1 MEQLKAITSQSS
13 NLYAS
18 LTGPVEY
25 HLTNDYMFRAVM
37 QKNENVL
44 KHLLCALLRISTES
58 VEKLEI
64 MNPII
69 LGAEID
75 SKTCILDI
83 RLLLNNNHY
92 YNIEMQVSKQKYW
105 KERSLTYLCRNYDNL
120 ESGQEYD
127 EVIPAMQISILDFDL
142 FEGVEELSSRY
153 YLINENPKY
162 CNRYTDG
169 FGIITL
175 NLPQIHNRK
184 VIVAEQDTELYQWAQ
199 FFKAESWEEMRM
211 LAQNNEAMNECVN
224 TMAQLSED
232 EKIRMQCEARKD
244 NLAIEKGLYNRG
256 YRQGQQEGLKEGLQ
270 EGQRL
275 GELRGKILMCKELGL
290 SVENISKKLS
300 ISVDKVKEI
309 LSQ

>member
-1 MEQLKAITSQSS
+1 M
-13 NLYAS
+13 
-18 LTGPVEY
+18 
-25 HLTNDYMFRAVM
+25 
-37 QKNENVL
+37 
-44 KHLLCALLRISTES
+44 
-58 VEKLEI
+58 
-64 MNPII
+64 
-69 LGAEID
+69 
-75 SKTCILDI
+75 
-83 RLLLNNNHY
+83 
-92 YNIEMQVSKQKYW
+92 SKQKYW

-184 VIVAEQDTELYQWAQ
+184 VIVAEQDTELYQWAR

-244 NLAIEKGLYNRG
+244 SIAIEKGLYNRG
-256 YRQGQQEGLKEGLQ
+256 YRQGQQEG
-270 EGQRL
+270 QRM
-275 GELRGKILMCKELGL
+275 GELRGKVIMCKELGL
-290 SVENISKKLS
+290 SVEDISKKLS
-300 ISVDKVKEI
+300 LSVDKVEEI

>member
-1 MEQLKAITSQSS
+1 
-13 NLYAS
+13 
-18 LTGPVEY
+18 
-25 HLTNDYMFRAVM
+25 
-37 QKNENVL
+37 
-44 KHLLCALLRISTES
+44 
-58 VEKLEI
+58 
-64 MNPII
+64 
-69 LGAEID
+69 
-75 SKTCILDI
+75 
-83 RLLLNNNHY
+83 
-92 YNIEMQVSKQKYW
+92 
-105 KERSLTYLCRNYDNL
+105 
-120 ESGQEYD
+120 
-127 EVIPAMQISILDFDL
+127 MQISILDFDL
-142 FEGVEELSSRY
+142 LEGVEELSSRY

-184 VIVAEQDTELYQWAQ
+184 VIAAEQDTELYQWAR

-290 SVENISKKLS
+290 SVEDISKKLS

>member
-1 MEQLKAITSQSS
+1 MEQLKVTTSQSS

-184 VIVAEQDTELYQWAQ
+184 VIAAEQDTELYQWAR

-244 NLAIEKGLYNRG
+244 SIAIEKGLYNRG
-256 YRQGQQEGLKEGLQ
+256 YRQGQQEGLK

-290 SVENISKKLS
+290 SVEDISKKLS

-309 LSQ
+309 LS